1 MHKLTFA
8 AGAAV
13 GYVLGAR
20 AGRERYE
27 QLREAAQRLMQ
38 SPAVRNGMDTAAQ
51 TGRQAAAVA
60 AGAVADRAGDRLP
73 GAMTE
78 RLRAVRDHG
87 NSHDASHGTSQG
99 NSAHDGDMA
108 AR

>member
-8 AGAAV
+8 AGAAF

-27 QLREAAQRLMQ
+27 QLREAAQRLLQ
-38 SPAVRNGMDTAAQ
+38 HPAVRSGMDTAAQ
-51 TGRQAAAVA
+51 TGRQAAAMA

-73 GAMTE
+73 EAMAE
-78 RLRAVRDHG
+78 RLRAVRE
-87 NSHDASHGTSQG
+87 QG
-99 NSAHDGDMA
+99 GSAPDEKLA